1 MKELSTQTSCQIHGG
16 FAPMQ
21 PDPPLFN
28 DYGTNIEWLVL
39 QLLKALCPPHPNA
52 AM

>member
-1 MKELSTQTSCQIHGG
+1 
-16 FAPMQ
+16 MQ

-28 DYGTNIEWLVL
+28 DYGTNIERLVL
-39 QLLKALCPPHPNA
+39 QLLKALCPTHPNA